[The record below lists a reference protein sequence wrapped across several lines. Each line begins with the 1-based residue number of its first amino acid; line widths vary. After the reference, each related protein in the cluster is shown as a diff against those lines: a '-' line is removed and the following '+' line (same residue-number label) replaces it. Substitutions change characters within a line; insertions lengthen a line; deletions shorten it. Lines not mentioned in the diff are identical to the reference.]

1 MGLTKEDKKTYQRE
15 YMRIKRSNK
24 RSNILVGSNRKY
36 HPLIYAL
43 TDPIK
48 RAKLQ
53 SVCDELG
60 KRHLLDRLYYGIG
73 KNSIDFSIVNQMLEA
88 TR

>member
-1 MGLTKEDKKTYQRE
+1 VPLSKKA
-15 YMRIKRSNK
+15 NK
-24 RSNILVGSNRKY
+24 ARMKSTRVVQPMCNLKDRKY